1 MNFLE
6 EFKNALENFYNK
18 ESDKEDNQ
26 YNYKYMTI
34 INFDKI
40 IGKEYKL

>member
-18 ESDKEDNQ
+18 ESNKED
-26 YNYKYMTI
+26 
-34 INFDKI
+34 
-40 IGKEYKL
+40 KLVKNIKL

>member
-18 ESDKEDNQ
+18 ESNKEDKKSII
-26 YNYKYMTI
+26 KYI
-34 INFDKI
+34 
-40 IGKEYKL
+40 